1 MKIDHSKIRS
11 RIIKAQVNDWPRVLP
26 NRHRATPAGAGH
38 GSSRFSSPSKSFRIL
53 YAAEDFATAFAEAV
67 VRDRFEGK
75 SRRYL
80 YRPYL
85 EGLCITAISSG
96 RELRI
101 VDLSGAATYELGIDT
116 DTSRARGHE
125 QGQVLS
131 EAIYTQLTEVD
142 GILFDSR
149 LTAKRCVAIYDRA
162 FSTLTGRT
170 PIALIQAAQL
180 PVEIKRLDI
189 IVRRARGYT
198 TT

>member
-1 MKIDHSKIRS
+1 MKIDHSKVRS
-11 RIIKAQVNDWPRVLP
+11 RIIRARITNWPRILST
-26 NRHRATPAGAGH
+26 RHRATPAGAGH

-67 VRDRFEGK
+67 VRDRFQGK
-75 SRRYL
+75 TRRYL

-85 EGLCITAISSG
+85 ESLCITSISSD
-96 RELRI
+96 RALQL
-101 VDLSGAATYELGIDT
+101 VDLTGAAAYELGIDT
-116 DTSRARGHE
+116 DTSRARKHE
-125 QGQVLS
+125 QGQALS
-131 EAIYTQLTEVD
+131 EALHTDVPEVD

-149 LTAKRCVAIYDRA
+149 LMAKRCIAIYDRA

-189 IVRRARGYT
+189 IVRRERGYAT
-198 TT
+198 T